1 MSDSAPIREREN
13 DESLDERP
21 PKRTKL
27 DDSTDEDTLPT
38 NPAEENLLPPSH
50 VLLGIPKP
58 AAGPDGSLYHISE
71 QDVGISEYIASGVPA
86 INGII
91 KQRFTDF
98 LVYEVDLD
106 YNVIHIKSLDMPEPS
121 PKKEEKLAPPETG
134 SVELPVEVPAQ
145 TVASYQEPPMV
156 HAESVSATESIS
168 VSAGQTQDK
177 AKAPEAS
184 TEPWPATFD
193 TTLKPFLSEDAITQL
208 KKIFLEGPEP
218 PRVTDSG
225 WGTRLATNPESAE
238 GSTTPAPPQEEPP
251 AEKQARG
258 RRGRER
264 GTRGGRGGGR
274 GGRAGG
280 AREDTRKVLSNPIS
294 DKSTRTALHQAVREL
309 FKGKLESETDS
320 AAPGTDEGSRIA
332 IKWARKGGSA
342 RGGGR
347 GGGRSGASERAP
359 RGNFPPYIHFTLQKT
374 NRDTQDALTH
384 LSRIIHCNPKDL
396 SVAGTKDKR
405 GVTVQR
411 VALKRNGKTVED
423 VWRLVNGQGAGRKTK
438 EEAVTKRGD
447 RGIRIADLNYRKGYF
462 DLGMLKGNAFV
473 ITLRNVQVESTD
485 IIDRALESMKHKGFI
500 NYYGMQ
506 RFGTATI
513 PTHSIGLALLKSDW
527 HLAVDLILRKR
538 PGEHPEVQVA
548 RDAWLIDGDMDRA
561 LALMPRRV
569 VAERCILESFKKQQG
584 DTRNAMGAL
593 STIPRNLRL
602 MYVHA
607 YQSYVWNAIVSERIR
622 LHGPDK
628 PVVGDL
634 VFDTASKTK
643 ETDDAEMAM
652 EGAEEAPEE
661 AVVPDAEE
669 GEPCVGYHYRLA
681 ILKIAPE
688 KPSAGRRNKSW
699 EPTKVKTLNE
709 DDLPKY
715 SIFDVIIPLPGTD
728 VAYPGGSLGERYREY
743 LKLDGLDPD
752 NFVRKQKEYTL
763 GGAYRKILQLPKDV
777 SWSVL
782 RYTDPDVPLAQAD
795 EDKLLGFDPPVLAED
810 GKFMA
815 LQIQLTLN
823 TAAYATMALR
833 EVTKTDTSSHFQS
846 NLTFASDDQ
855 KFKGGPD
862 EEDKGIEGETE
873 VKVE

>member
-1 MSDSAPIREREN
+1 MSDTAPTREREA
-13 DESLDERP
+13 DDTLEERS

-27 DDSTDEDTLPT
+27 DDSLNEASTAPTDSE
-38 NPAEENLLPPSH
+38 EENLLPPSH
-50 VLLGIPKP
+50 VLLGIAKP
-58 AAGPDGSLYHISE
+58 ATGPDGALYRISE
-71 QDVGISEYIASGVPA
+71 QDVGISEYIASGIPG
-86 INGII
+86 ISGII

-106 YNVIHIKSLDMPEPS
+106 YNVVHIKSLDMPESS
-121 PKKEEKLAPPETG
+121 PKKEDKPVPSEAAPT
-134 SVELPVEVPAQ
+134 ELPAPVEAPDA
-145 TVASYQEPPMV
+145 TVAADQPLAMEGVQSTSI
-156 HAESVSATESIS
+156 AESSSAENPTSTT
-168 VSAGQTQDK
+168 VAPQDK
-177 AKAPEAS
+177 SKGTKSEP
-184 TEPWPATFD
+184 TEPWPTTFD
-193 TTLKPFLSEDAITQL
+193 TALTPFLSEEAISQL
-208 KKIFLEGPEP
+208 KTMFLEGQEP
-218 PRVTDSG
+218 PRVSDGG
-225 WGTRLATNPESAE
+225 WGARPPTNPDSAE
-238 GSTTPAPPQEEPP
+238 GSSAPDPPPQEEPP
-251 AEKQARG
+251 SDKQARG

-264 GTRGGRGGGR
+264 GARGARGGGR
-274 GGRAGG
+274 GGRGG
-280 AREDTRKVLSNPIS
+280 GQQREDTRKVLSNPMA
-294 DKSTRTALHQAVREL
+294 DKATRTALHQAVREL

-332 IKWARKGGSA
+332 IKWGRKGPGA
-342 RGGGR
+342 RGGR
-347 GGGRSGASERAP
+347 GGGRGGASERAP
-359 RGNFPPYIHFTLQKT
+359 RGTFPPYIHFTLQKT
-374 NRDTQDALTH
+374 NRDTQDALSH
-384 LSRIIHCNPKDL
+384 LSRILHVNPREL

-411 VALKRNGKTVED
+411 VALKRNNKTVED
-423 VWRLVNGQGAGRKTK
+423 VWRLANGQGAGRRTK
-438 EEAVTKRGD
+438 EEALTKRGD

-513 PTHSIGLALLKSDW
+513 PTHSVGLALLMSDW

-538 PGEHPEVQVA
+538 AGEHPDVQAA
-548 RDAWLIDGDMDRA
+548 RDAWLVDGDLDTA

-569 VAERCILESFKKQQG
+569 VAERCILESFQKQQG

-622 LHGPDK
+622 LHGSDK
-628 PVVGDL
+628 AIAGDL
-634 VFDTASKTK
+634 VFDTDTKSK
-643 ETDDAEMAM
+643 ETEDIEMAV
-652 EGAEEAPEE
+652 EGAEELPEE
-661 AVVPDAEE
+661 TAAQGVEE
-669 GEPCVGYHYRLA
+669 
-681 ILKIAPE
+681 E
-688 KPSAGRRNKSW
+688 KPSGGRRNKSW
-699 EPTKVKTLNE
+699 EPAKVKTLTEE
-709 DDLPKY
+709 DQDKY
-715 SIFDVIIPLPGTD
+715 SIFDVIMPLPGTD

-763 GGAYRKILQLPKDV
+763 GGSYRKIMQLPKDL

-795 EDKLLGFDPPVLAED
+795 EDKLLGFDAPVLAED

-815 LQIQLTLN
+815 LQIRLTLN

-846 NLTFASDDQ
+846 NLTSASEDQ
-855 KFKGGPD
+855 KFKGGP
-862 EEDKGIEGETE
+862 EAEEQKEDKE
-873 VKVE
+873 VELE